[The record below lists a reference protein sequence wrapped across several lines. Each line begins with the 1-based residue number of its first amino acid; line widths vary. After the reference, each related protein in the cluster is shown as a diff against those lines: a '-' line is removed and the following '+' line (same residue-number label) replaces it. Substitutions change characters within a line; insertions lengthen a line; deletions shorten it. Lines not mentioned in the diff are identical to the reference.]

1 MIRPLASADADALLA
16 LQSACPE
23 LAQWSK
29 RDYEE
34 LTQHAMVGW
43 VASPQ
48 SASPSSEARRLISGF
63 LTARRAADELEVLNL
78 CVTPAERCQ
87 GIGRALLQTALA
99 WAAEHHARRAFL
111 EVRASNQ
118 PAIRFYRSFGFEQT
132 GRRPKYYSAPVEDAL
147 QLEAQLS

>member
-1 MIRPLASADADALLA
+1 MIRPLASADADAVLA
-16 LQSACPE
+16 VQGACPQ

-48 SASPSSEARRLISGF
+48 SAAPSSEAPSIISGF
-63 LTARRAADELEVLNL
+63 LTARQAADEIEILNL
-78 CVTPAERCQ
+78 CVIPAERCQ

-118 PAIRFYRSFGFEQT
+118 PAIHFYSSFGFEQT
-132 GRRPKYYSAPVEDAL
+132 GRRPKYYAAPVEDAL
-147 QLEAQLS
+147 QLAAQLS